1 MKKRGIF
8 NVFITA
14 ITFCLCVSI
23 AYLLSSTIVSA
34 SGGANFVAISKQKV
48 YALSFQTGTKTDDF
62 SVSKFELQSKG
73 GAGYLYER
81 DEKIFLLASV
91 YENQTDAKKVK
102 QNLASSGVS
111 SSVIEISLSSTKI
124 SGTFSSDEKEVL
136 LKAIKSDFE
145 IYQKLYD
152 ISISLDTLVC
162 DLSKAKLDCSDVY
175 ANLVSTKS
183 NFESFFK
190 SKLSDETF
198 SKIQEN
204 LEKSEEFL
212 SNLVGETKDTK
223 SQSFSSLIK
232 LTYCKILFE

>member
-1 MKKRGIF
+1 MKKSAIF
-8 NVFITA
+8 NIFIII
-14 ITFCLCVSI
+14 ITFGVCVSV
-23 AYLLSSTIVSA
+23 AYLLSLTLISA
-34 SGGANFVAISKQKV
+34 SGGANSVAISKQKV
-48 YALSFQTGTKTDDF
+48 YALSFKTGTKTDDF
-62 SVSKFELQSKG
+62 SASKFELQSKG
-73 GAGYLYER
+73 GAGFLFEQ
-81 DEKIFLLASV
+81 DEQIFLLASV

-102 QNLASSGVS
+102 QNLASNGIS
-111 SSVIEISLSSTKI
+111 SNVIEISLPSKKI
-124 SGTFSSDEKEVL
+124 SGAFSSNEKEIL
-136 LKAIKSDFE
+136 LKAIKSDFD

-175 ANLVSTKS
+175 ASLVSTKS

-190 SKLSDETF
+190 NKLSNENF

-212 SNLVGETKDTK
+212 SNLVSEKKDTK

-232 LTYCKILFE
+232 FTYCKILFE